1 MRRELIMNKAYIA
14 TAIAFRDL
22 HCDSINTIDERI
34 LLQKKIFLAQDLG
47 LPLGYG
53 YNWYIHGPYSSD
65 LTTVAYQ
72 IIPEGFESIEK
83 NTFKKKYSD
92 MIKKVNDLESDITSD
107 NINLKTVQWY
117 ELIASIA
124 YWYERGIK
132 KEDDI
137 VEKIKT
143 TKPQFTTKQTV
154 SALKSYKTLKSIF

>member
-1 MRRELIMNKAYIA
+1 MNKAYIA

-22 HCDSINTIDERI
+22 HCDSINTIDERV

-53 YNWYIHGPYSSD
+53 YNWCIHGPYSSD

-83 NTFKKKYSD
+83 STFNEKYSD
-92 MIKKVNDLESDITSD
+92 MIKKVNDLELYIASE

-117 ELIASIA
+117 ELIAFIA

-132 KEDDI
+132 NQEEV

-143 TKPQFTTKQTV
+143 TKPQFTTAQTE
-154 SALKSYKTLKSIF
+154 SAFKSYKTLKEI

>member
-1 MRRELIMNKAYIA
+1 MNKAYIA

-22 HCDSINTIDERI
+22 HCDSINTIDERV

-53 YNWYIHGPYSSD
+53 YNWCIHGPYSSD

-83 NTFKKKYSD
+83 STFNEKYSD
-92 MIKKVNDLESDITSD
+92 MIKKVNDLESYIASE

-117 ELIASIA
+117 ELIAFIA

-132 KEDDI
+132 NQEEV

-143 TKPQFTTKQTV
+143 TKPQFTTEQTE
-154 SALKSYKTLKSIF
+154 SAFKSYKTLKEI